1 MKLKYVAVY
10 EQPPNNYCAY
20 LPDLPGCISTGQTWE
35 EVTAM
40 VRETVAFHVEGMLA
54 HGDPLPEQSMSL
66 EEAETYH
73 QQTVSQPMMENFS
86 EYGQDLPSLSTT
98 FEFVEV
104 EVTPSPPTKE
114 ASLDHF

>member
-10 EQPPNNYCAY
+10 EQTPNNYCAY
-20 LPDLPGCISTGQTWE
+20 LPDLPGCISTGGTWE
-35 EVTAM
+35 EVTTM
-40 VRETVAFHVEGMLA
+40 VREAVVFHIEGMLA
-54 HGDPLPEQSMSL
+54 HGNPLPERPMSL

-73 QQTVSQPMMENFS
+73 QQTLPQPIMENFS

-104 EVTPSPPTKE
+104 EVDRSSWLGST
-114 ASLDHF
+114 HG